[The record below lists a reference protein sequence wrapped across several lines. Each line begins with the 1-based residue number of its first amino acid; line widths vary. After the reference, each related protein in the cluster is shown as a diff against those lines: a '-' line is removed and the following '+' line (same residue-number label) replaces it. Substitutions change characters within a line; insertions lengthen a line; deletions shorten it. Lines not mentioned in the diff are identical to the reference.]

1 MQQKGF
7 NFIGLSTKTS
17 NQNGEASPA
26 ITALWSEFIA
36 SNLLEKIPQ
45 AIDSDIVC
53 IYTDYE
59 SDYTGT
65 YTCLLGMKVSS
76 LDSVP
81 EGLVGRHFE
90 GGLFQTV
97 VAQGELPESL
107 VRKWKEIWDND
118 AKLNRAYTYDFEIYD
133 ERARNGD
140 NSEVHIYLSI
150 KQ

>member
-133 ERARNGD
+133 ERARNGE